1 MTATLS
7 EPKDNFYLGCAIWAY
22 KGWLGD
28 FYPQGSSSSRL
39 LQLYAERLT
48 TVEVNATF
56 YSTPSAET
64 VSRWA
69 EQTPESFRFCPKF
82 PRTVSHAGL
91 LQPHIDEAIDFIQ
104 LMQGLGPRL
113 GPLFVQL
120 PPSYGPQQFPDLA
133 TFLTEIN
140 SSNVS
145 LALEVRHSQWFQPPH
160 ADKLNDLLT
169 SLQVGRVLLDS
180 RPIYQGPDNPQ
191 LNSQRRKPKLPL
203 QPATTAPFTVVRYIS
218 HPQREL
224 NDVFLGNWVNI
235 LQTWLRQGINTYFFV
250 HCPVEEQSP
259 RTAQLFQ
266 QLLQEQI
273 MIQPLPWDQLTPP
286 STQLSL
292 F

>member
-1 MTATLS
+1 MTAASS
-7 EPKDNFYLGCAIWAY
+7 EPNGDFYLGCAIWAY

-28 FYPQGSSSSRL
+28 FYPQGSSSSQL
-39 LQLYAERLT
+39 LQLYAQRLT

-69 EQTPESFRFCPKF
+69 GQTPESFQFCPKF

-91 LQPHIDEAIDFIQ
+91 LQPHIDEAVGFIQ

-120 PPSYGPQQFPDLA
+120 PPSYGPQQFPDLE

-140 SSNVS
+140 PSDVP
-145 LALEVRHSQWFQPPH
+145 LAVEVRHPQWFQPPH
-160 ADKLNDLLT
+160 AENLNNLLT
-169 SLQVGRVLLDS
+169 SLQIGRVLLDS
-180 RPIYQGPDNPQ
+180 RPVYQGPYDPQ
-191 LNSQRRKPKLPL
+191 VHSQRRKPKLPL
-203 QPATTAPFTVVRYIS
+203 QPATTAPFTVIRYIS

-224 NDVFLGNWVNI
+224 NDVFLGNWVNT
-235 LQTWLRQGINTYFFV
+235 LQAWLQQGIDTYFFV
-250 HCPVEEQSP
+250 HCPLEEQSP

-273 MIQPLPWDQLTPP
+273 NIPPLPWDQLTPP

>member
-7 EPKDNFYLGCAIWAY
+7 KPQGNFYLGCAIWAY

-91 LQPHIDEAIDFIQ
+91 LQSHRDEAVDFIQ

-113 GPLFVQL
+113 GPLFLQL
-120 PPSYGPQQFPDLA
+120 PPNYGPQQFPDLA

-140 SSNVS
+140 SSNVP
-145 LALEVRHSQWFQPPH
+145 LALEVRHPQWFQPPH

-180 RPIYQGPDNPQ
+180 RPIYQGPDDPQ
-191 LNSQRRKPKLPL
+191 VHSQRRKPKLPL
-203 QPATTAPFTVVRYIS
+203 QPVTTAPFTVIRYIS

-224 NDVFLGNWVNI
+224 NDVFLENWVNI

-250 HCPVEEQSP
+250 HCPLEEQSP

-273 MIQPLPWDQLTPP
+273 TIQPLPWDQLTPP

>member
-1 MTATLS
+1 MAI
-7 EPKDNFYLGCAIWAY
+7 FIWAVQFGPIRA
-22 KGWLGD
+22 GWGIFILRAVL
-28 FYPQGSSSSRL
+28 PAQL

-56 YSTPSAET
+56 YSTPSPET
-64 VSRWA
+64 VRRWA
-69 EQTPESFRFCPKF
+69 EQTPESFQFCPKF
-82 PRTVSHAGL
+82 PRAVSHSGRL
-91 LQPHIDEAIDFIQ
+91 HPHRDEAVDFIQ

-120 PPSYGPQQFPDLA
+120 PPGYGPQQFPDLA

-140 SSNVS
+140 SSDEVR
-145 LALEVRHSQWFQPPH
+145 LAVEVRHPQWFQPPY
-160 ADKLNDLLT
+160 ADQLNDLLS
-169 SLQVGRVLLDS
+169 SLQIGRVLLDS
-180 RPIYQGPDNPQ
+180 RPIYQGPDDPQ
-191 LNSQRRKPKLPL
+191 VHSQRRKPKLPL
-203 QPATTAPFTVVRYIS
+203 QPATTAPFTVIRYIS

-224 NDVFLGNWVNI
+224 NDVFLGNWVTI
-235 LQTWLRQGINTYFFV
+235 LQTWLRQGIDAYFVV
-250 HCPVEEQSP
+250 HCPLEEQSP

-273 MIQPLPWDQLTPP
+273 TIPPLPWDQLTPP

>member
-7 EPKDNFYLGCAIWAY
+7 KPQGNFYLGCAIWAY

-104 LMQGLGPRL
+104 LMQALGPRL

-120 PPSYGPQQFPDLA
+120 PPSYGPQQYPDLA

-140 SSNVS
+140 SSNVP
-145 LALEVRHSQWFQPPH
+145 LALEVRHPQWFQPSH
-160 ADKLNDLLT
+160 ADKLNNLLT

-180 RPIYQGPDNPQ
+180 RSIYQGLDDPQ
-191 LNSQRRKPKLPL
+191 VHSQRRKPKLPL
-203 QPATTAPFTVVRYIS
+203 HPATTAPFTVIRYIS

-235 LQTWLRQGINTYFFV
+235 LQAWLRQGIDTYFFV
-250 HCPVEEQSP
+250 HCPLEEQSP

-273 MIQPLPWDQLTPP
+273 TIQPLPWDQLTPP

>member
-1 MTATLS
+1 MTASLS
-7 EPKDNFYLGCAIWAY
+7 EPQGDFYLGCAIWAY

-28 FYPQGSSSSRL
+28 FYPQGCSASRL
-39 LQLYAERLT
+39 LPLYAERLT

-56 YSTPSAET
+56 YSTPSPET
-64 VSRWA
+64 VHRWA
-69 EQTPESFRFCPKF
+69 EQTPDSFRFCPKF

-91 LQPHIDEAIDFIQ
+91 LQPHIDEAVEFIQ

-120 PPSYGPQQFPDLA
+120 PPSYGPQQFPDLEA
-133 TFLTEIN
+133 FLTEIKP
-140 SSNVS
+140 SDMP
-145 LALEVRHSQWFQPPH
+145 LAVEVRHPLWFQPPH
-160 ADKLNDLLT
+160 ADQLNDLLS
-169 SLQVGRVLLDS
+169 SLQIGRVLLDS
-180 RPIYQGPDNPQ
+180 RPIYQGPDDPQ
-191 LNSQRRKPKLPL
+191 VHSQRRKPKLPL
-203 QPATTAPFTVVRYIS
+203 QPITTAPFTVVRYIS

-235 LQTWLRQGINTYFFV
+235 LQTWLQQGIDTYFFV
-250 HCPVEEQSP
+250 HCPLEEQSP

-273 MIQPLPWDQLTPP
+273 AIPPLPWDQLTPP

>member
-7 EPKDNFYLGCAIWAY
+7 KPQGNFYLGCAIWAY

-28 FYPQGSSSSRL
+28 FYPQGSASSRL

-56 YSTPSAET
+56 YSTPSSET

-140 SSNVS
+140 SSNVP
-145 LALEVRHSQWFQPPH
+145 LALEVRHPQWFQPPH
-160 ADKLNDLLT
+160 ADKLNNLLT
-169 SLQVGRVLLDS
+169 SLQAGRVLLDS
-180 RPIYQGPDNPQ
+180 RPIYQGPDDPQ
-191 LNSQRRKPKLPL
+191 VHSQRRKPKLPL
-203 QPATTAPFTVVRYIS
+203 QPAATAPFTVVRYIS
-218 HPQREL
+218 HPQKEL

-250 HCPVEEQSP
+250 HCPLEEQSP

-273 MIQPLPWDQLTPP
+273 DIPPLPWDQLTPP

>member
-1 MTATLS
+1 MTASLS
-7 EPKDNFYLGCAIWAY
+7 EPQGNFYLGCAIWAY

-28 FYPQGSSSSRL
+28 FYPQGCSASRL
-39 LQLYAERLT
+39 LPLYAERLT

-56 YSTPSAET
+56 YSTPSPET
-64 VSRWA
+64 VHRWA
-69 EQTPESFRFCPKF
+69 EQTPDTFRFCPKF

-91 LQPHIDEAIDFIQ
+91 LQPHRDEAVEFIQ

-120 PPSYGPQQFPDLA
+120 PPSYGPQQLSDLE

-140 SSNVS
+140 PSDVP
-145 LALEVRHSQWFQPPH
+145 LAVEVRHPQWFQPPH
-160 ADKLNDLLT
+160 ADQLNDLL
-169 SLQVGRVLLDS
+169 SLLQVGRVLLDS
-180 RPIYQGPDNPQ
+180 RPIYQGPDDPQ
-191 LNSQRRKPKLPL
+191 VHSQRRKPKLPL
-203 QPATTAPFTVVRYIS
+203 QPITTAPFTVVRYIS

-235 LQTWLRQGINTYFFV
+235 LQAWLRQGIDTYFFV
-250 HCPVEEQSP
+250 HCPLEEQSP

-273 MIQPLPWDQLTPP
+273 TIPPLPWDQLTPP

>member
-1 MTATLS
+1 MTASLS
-7 EPKDNFYLGCAIWAY
+7 EPKGNFYLGCAIWAY

-39 LQLYAERLT
+39 LPLYAERLT

-56 YSTPSAET
+56 YSTPSPET
-64 VSRWA
+64 VRRWA
-69 EQTPESFRFCPKF
+69 EQTPDTFRFCPKF

-91 LQPHIDEAIDFIQ
+91 LHPHKDEAVEFIQ

-120 PPSYGPQQFPDLA
+120 PPSYGPQQLSDLE
-133 TFLTEIN
+133 TFLTEIKP
-140 SSNVS
+140 SDVPI
-145 LALEVRHSQWFQPPH
+145 AVEVRHPQWFQPPY
-160 ADKLNDLLT
+160 ANQFNDLLS
-169 SLQVGRVLLDS
+169 SLQIGRVLLDS
-180 RPIYQGPDNPQ
+180 RPIYQGPDDPQ
-191 LNSQRRKPKLPL
+191 VHSQRRKPKLPL
-203 QPATTAPFTVVRYIS
+203 QPVTTAPFTVVRYIS

-224 NDVFLGNWVNI
+224 NDVFLGNWINI
-235 LQTWLRQGINTYFFV
+235 LQTWLRQGIDTYFFV
-250 HCPVEEQSP
+250 HCPLEEQSP

-273 MIQPLPWDQLTPP
+273 AIPPLPWNQLTPP

>member
-1 MTATLS
+1 MTAASS
-7 EPKDNFYLGCAIWAY
+7 EPNGNFYLGCAIWAY

-39 LQLYAERLT
+39 LQLYAQRLT

-69 EQTPESFRFCPKF
+69 EQTPESFQFCPKF

-91 LQPHIDEAIDFIQ
+91 LQPHIDEAVDFIQ
-104 LMQGLGPRL
+104 MMQGLSSRL

-120 PPSYGPQQFPDLA
+120 PPSYGPQQLPDLE

-140 SSNVS
+140 PSDVP
-145 LALEVRHSQWFQPPH
+145 LAVEVRHPQWFQSPH
-160 ADKLNDLLT
+160 AENLNNLLT
-169 SLQVGRVLLDS
+169 SLQIGRVLLDS
-180 RPIYQGPDNPQ
+180 RPIYQGPDDPQ
-191 LNSQRRKPKLPL
+191 VHSQRRKPKLPL
-203 QPATTAPFTVVRYIS
+203 QPTTTAPFTVIRYIS

-224 NDVFLGNWVNI
+224 NDVFLKNWVNI
-235 LQTWLRQGINTYFFV
+235 LQAWLRQGIDTYFFV
-250 HCPVEEQSP
+250 HCPLEEQSP

-273 MIQPLPWDQLTPP
+273 TIPPLPWDQLTHP

>member
-1 MTATLS
+1 MTASLS
-7 EPKDNFYLGCAIWAY
+7 EPKGHFYLGCAIWAY

-28 FYPQGSSSSRL
+28 FYPQGSSASRL
-39 LQLYAERLT
+39 LPLYAERLT

-56 YSTPSAET
+56 YSTPSPET
-64 VSRWA
+64 VHRWA
-69 EQTPESFRFCPKF
+69 EQTSDTFRFCPKF

-91 LQPHIDEAIDFIQ
+91 LQPHKDEAVEFIQ

-120 PPSYGPQQFPDLA
+120 PPSYGPQQLSDLE

-140 SSNVS
+140 PSDVP
-145 LALEVRHSQWFQPPH
+145 LAVEVRHPQWFQPPY
-160 ADKLNDLLT
+160 ADQLNDLLT
-169 SLQVGRVLLDS
+169 SLQIGRVLLDS
-180 RPIYQGPDNPQ
+180 RPIYQGPDDPQ
-191 LNSQRRKPKLPL
+191 VHSQRRKPKLPL
-203 QPATTAPFTVVRYIS
+203 QPVTTAPFTVVRYIS

-250 HCPVEEQSP
+250 HCPLEEQSP

-273 MIQPLPWDQLTPP
+273 TIPSLPWDQLTPP

>member
-7 EPKDNFYLGCAIWAY
+7 KPQGNFYLGCAIWAY

-28 FYPQGSSSSRL
+28 FYPQGSASSRL

-56 YSTPSAET
+56 YSTPSPET

-133 TFLTEIN
+133 TYLTEIN
-140 SSNVS
+140 SSNVP
-145 LALEVRHSQWFQPPH
+145 LALEVRHPQWFQPPH
-160 ADKLNDLLT
+160 ADKLNNLLT
-169 SLQVGRVLLDS
+169 SLQAGRVLLDS
-180 RPIYQGPDNPQ
+180 RPIYQGPDDPQ
-191 LNSQRRKPKLPL
+191 VHSQRRKPKLPL
-203 QPATTAPFTVVRYIS
+203 QLATTAPFTVVRYIS
-218 HPQREL
+218 HPQKEL

-235 LQTWLRQGINTYFFV
+235 LQTWLRQGIDTYFFV
-250 HCPVEEQSP
+250 HCPLEEQSP

-273 MIQPLPWDQLTPP
+273 DIPPLPWDQLTPP